1 MEPTSYPQEST
12 KERNINTNTSEHN
25 DLTATHVL
33 PVDTNGTKSRQDEV
47 LERLL
52 IKQPLYDKFGHAC
65 AVELI
70 LRIRL
75 AADSD
80 EKNAVT
86 LRQSDDTTLV
96 AGLFSLTED
105 GKHPAHPL
113 LINISSATFL
123 SEDIDFLPQQH
134 VILALDIN
142 AKLSAAVL
150 SRIKQLQKSGY
161 QILLDYQ
168 YGAAIPSAFK
178 GIFKRARLD
187 VGLLNAT
194 ELENAAI
201 TLNQHGIHHLIAAN
215 IRCQESMD
223 LCNKLKFTQFQGSY
237 FEPCSLLTDR
247 PTEISRLRLLELMDS
262 VIARQDLTEIDNL
275 IKYDARLSYQ
285 LIGYVNTVDSNT
297 APVNSTLQAIQLLK
311 HEGLYRWLTLLLH
324 TSMDNTSSTR
334 IKLKRGL
341 NRAFFLEAMANKSLQ
356 HTNPQAMYLMGL
368 LSVMDSLTD
377 HTMAQLI
384 PPLKL
389 SPEVKLA
396 LTEYKDIYGLMLKLT
411 LAAENGEQANIE
423 NYAARCLINPIEV
436 NLAMINAMV
445 MADTINL

>member
-1 MEPTSYPQEST
+1 MEPTSYPKEST
-12 KERNINTNTSEHN
+12 KERNINTNASEHN
-25 DLTATHVL
+25 NLTATHVL
-33 PVDTNGTKSRQDEV
+33 PIDTHGGKSRQEEV

-52 IKQPLYDKFGHAC
+52 NRQLLYDKSGHAC
-65 AVELI
+65 AVELM

-75 AADSD
+75 ASDSD
-80 EKNAVT
+80 EKNT
-86 LRQSDDTTLV
+86 NKLRQSDDMTLI

-113 LINISSATFL
+113 LVNIAAPTLL

-134 VILALDIN
+134 VIFAIDVN
-142 AKLSAAVL
+142 SKLSAAII
-150 SRIKQLQKSGY
+150 SKIKQLQKSGY
-161 QILLDYQ
+161 QIWLDYP
-168 YGAAIPSAFK
+168 YGATIPSALK
-178 GIFKRARLD
+178 GIFKQARLD

-194 ELENAAI
+194 ELESAAI
-201 TLNQHGIHHLIAAN
+201 TLNQHGIQNLVASN

-237 FEPCSLLTDR
+237 FDPGSLLTDR
-247 PTEISRLRLLELMDS
+247 PTEISRLRLLELMDC
-262 VIARQDLTEIDNL
+262 VIARQALTEIDKQ

-285 LIGYVNTVDSNT
+285 LIGYVNTLDNIE
-297 APVNSTLQAIQLLK
+297 APINSALQAIQLLK
-311 HEGLYRWLTLLLH
+311 YGGLYRWLTLLLH

-356 HTNPQAMYLMGL
+356 QTNPQAMYLMGL

-396 LTEYKDIYGLMLKLT
+396 LTEHKDIYGLMLKLT

-423 NYAARCLINPIEV
+423 NYAARCLISPVEV